1 MIKMKVLIF
10 MAILKLTLTGCG
22 KAGQERL
29 IIYSFSG
36 ENEQLA
42 VSNGIIVLNGT
53 EETFVGGDLKVT
65 GDFFDDITSYS
76 TTFYTMSGS
85 EKDIILSNSVVD
97 MTGGTVNVSSDLGQI
112 SGESTIRRINIDDA
126 NDLENTLYF
135 ELAVKD
141 KNGKESVYQ
150 LQMSLTEITQNLV
163 RLRNRILHKL
173 PMFMAFVL
181 LNSRNTEILIKIP
194 VYQEIN
200 KTRICGGKIHETDRF
215 IKTD

>member
-10 MAILKLTLTGCG
+10 MAILILTLTGCG

-85 EKDIILSNSVVD
+85 EN
-97 MTGGTVNVSSDLGQI
+97 
-112 SGESTIRRINIDDA
+112 
-126 NDLENTLYF
+126 F

-150 LQMSLTEITQNLV
+150 LQMSLTEITQNHS
-163 RLRNRILHKL
+163 N
-173 PMFMAFVL
+173 
-181 LNSRNTEILIKIP
+181 
-194 VYQEIN
+194 
-200 KTRICGGKIHETDRF
+200 
-215 IKTD
+215 

>member
-10 MAILKLTLTGCG
+10 IAILILTLTGCG
-22 KAGQERL
+22 KAEQEQL

-112 SGESTIRRINIDDA
+112 SGESTIRRI
-126 NDLENTLYF
+126 
-135 ELAVKD
+135 
-141 KNGKESVYQ
+141 
-150 LQMSLTEITQNLV
+150 
-163 RLRNRILHKL
+163 
-173 PMFMAFVL
+173 
-181 LNSRNTEILIKIP
+181 
-194 VYQEIN
+194 
-200 KTRICGGKIHETDRF
+200 
-215 IKTD
+215 

>member
-1 MIKMKVLIF
+1 MIKTAALVF
-10 MAILKLTLTGCG
+10 MTIILTALTGCG
-22 KAGQERL
+22 KAEQEQL

-97 MTGGTVNVSSDLGQI
+97 MTGETVNVSCDLGQI
-112 SGESTIRRINIDDA
+112 SGESIIRRIKIDDV
-126 NDLENTLYF
+126 NDLENVLYF
-135 ELAVKD
+135 ELTTKN
-141 KNGKESVYQ
+141 KNGEENVYQ
-150 LQMSLTEITQNLV
+150 LQISLTEITKN
-163 RLRNRILHKL
+163 
-173 PMFMAFVL
+173 A
-181 LNSRNTEILIKIP
+181 
-194 VYQEIN
+194 
-200 KTRICGGKIHETDRF
+200 GD
-215 IKTD
+215 

>member
-1 MIKMKVLIF
+1 MIKTEALVF
-10 MAILKLTLTGCG
+10 MTIILTALTGCG
-22 KAGQERL
+22 KAEQEQL

-85 EKDIILSNSVVD
+85 EKDIILSSSVVD

-150 LQMSLTEITQNLV
+150 LQMSLTEITQNHS
-163 RLRNRILHKL
+163 N
-173 PMFMAFVL
+173 
-181 LNSRNTEILIKIP
+181 
-194 VYQEIN
+194 
-200 KTRICGGKIHETDRF
+200 
-215 IKTD
+215 

>member
-1 MIKMKVLIF
+1 MIKTEALVF
-10 MAILKLTLTGCG
+10 MTIILTALTGCG
-22 KAGQERL
+22 KAEQEQL

-97 MTGGTVNVSSDLGQI
+97 MTGGMVNVSSDLGQI
-112 SGESTIRRINIDDA
+112 SGDSIITRINIDDTS
-126 NDLENTLYF
+126 DLDNTLYF
-135 ELAVKD
+135 ELTTKD
-141 KNGKESVYQ
+141 KDGKENVYQ
-150 LQMSLTEITQNLV
+150 LKMSLTEITKNDG
-163 RLRNRILHKL
+163 N
-173 PMFMAFVL
+173 
-181 LNSRNTEILIKIP
+181 
-194 VYQEIN
+194 
-200 KTRICGGKIHETDRF
+200 
-215 IKTD
+215 